1 MGLALG
7 ANIGVEERK
16 YKEVG
21 AGLKGQ
27 LEALIIEL
35 RRTNGSNPNVKIQI

>member
-1 MGLALG
+1 VHEIAEKETLGLALG

-27 LEALIIEL
+27 L
-35 RRTNGSNPNVKIQI
+35 